1 MQDLHDKYKDKGLVV
16 MAPHCQAGE
25 RDALEMFLLKRG
37 VTYAVA
43 LKADTSDYPGSGI
56 PRAAIIDVDGKIVW
70 QGSPNGGGVDKMIE
84 DELKRVD
91 FYGMGLLMKAE
102 KGIAKKLHHLAPKLG
117 SAWTDLQKA
126 KEKEGAAPEIGQV
139 IERLTAHAEGL
150 LANAK
155 KLLELGDY
163 VAAEAQCAEIE
174 RLYKGCEWQD
184 KAEEL
189 KKEIKAK
196 PDYKDVAKAG
206 AIWQQVKA
214 KAGKP
219 KDAVLMARAIV
230 AKWPD
235 TYYGKQADKVVRLLE
250 SSK

>member
-25 RDALEMFLLKRG
+25 RDVLEMFLMKRS

-43 LKADTSDYPGSGI
+43 LKADTSQYPGQGI

-70 QGSPNGGGVDKMIE
+70 QGHPNGGGVDKMIE

-91 FYGMGLLMKAE
+91 LFGMNLLAKVD

-126 KEKEGAAPEIGQV
+126 KEKADAPAEIGQV
-139 IERLTAHAEGL
+139 IERLTGHAEGL
-150 LANAK
+150 LAHAK
-155 KLLELGDY
+155 KLVEQGDY
-163 VAAEAQCAEIE
+163 LGAEAQCAEIE
-174 RLYKGCEWQD
+174 RLYKGCEWAD

-196 PDYKDVAKAG
+196 EDYKDVAKAG
-206 AIWQQVKA
+206 AIWMQVKA

-219 KDAVLMARAIV
+219 KDAVGLARAIV

-235 TYYGKQADKVVRLLE
+235 SFYGKQADKVVRLLE